1 MKLWRL
7 TQKDHLTLDGRGALQ
22 HGGRYFSKGKPIVN
36 FASEA
41 GLAVLV
47 ALRYWQ
53 AEGEPNNIDYVL
65 GWTISESPPERLPND
80 LTDTAKKSYVD
91 EWASDLRSLLIAMQS
106 AVLLAA
112 DVILMNTLHP
122 EAATIAPLTARPFK
136 FAECLHRPPMMEQFR
151 SSPN

>member
-7 TQKDHLTLDGRGALQ
+7 TQKDHLKLDGRGAFQ
-22 HGGRYFSKGKPIVN
+22 HGGRYFSKGQPIVS

-53 AEGEPNNIDYVL
+53 AEGEPENTDYVL
-65 GWTISESPPERLPND
+65 GWTISETSPERVPND
-80 LTDTAKKSYVD
+80 LTDTAKKVYVD
-91 EWASDLRSLLIAMQS
+91 EWATDRRSLLIAVQS
-106 AVLLAA
+106 AVLPEA

-122 EAATIAPLTARPFK
+122 EAAMIAPLTARPFK